1 MLSVS
6 LLLALSNSDVTR
18 RESFVCLAGL
28 PLATP
33 TCSLSEALEESGLK
47 RTCMTFRSLLV
58 VFKEKFFLH
67 MIYFVEFVYFH
78 RVQNSISKLQANG
91 KPLALK
97 PACWSQGGPS
107 SLRHVGSLGI
117 FFGSEKTLPM
127 NLIRSWRHNM
137 TCLISRILTFCNH
150 ILYMYASIVVGC
162 KKLLCCLTAQ
172 LRPPTITQH
181 MDYIQVTIGLPS
193 VHLSSTSCIFMS
205 NCLCLCLHM

>member
-1 MLSVS
+1 
-6 LLLALSNSDVTR
+6 
-18 RESFVCLAGL
+18 
-28 PLATP
+28 
-33 TCSLSEALEESGLK
+33 
-47 RTCMTFRSLLV
+47 
-58 VFKEKFFLH
+58 

-107 SLRHVGSLGI
+107 SLRHVGSLGN
-117 FFGSEKTLPM
+117 FFGSEKTLPV

-150 ILYMYASIVVGC
+150 IYIYIFCIIYMYMYNDRIYIYIYASIVVGC

-181 MDYIQVTIGLPS
+181 MDYIQVTICLPS